1 MKYIIRNI
9 ILFIK
14 NQTSLFMIT
23 MLAISSSVLLLH
35 FSYSM
40 YQSFMKSK
48 EAEEFEKT
56 YISVKI
62 NDKFEKYDVN
72 EDNGFY
78 KIRKIKNQDYVTVS
92 ELKKLV
98 GNLSDSFQDELI
110 NIGVKGC
117 VGNVPL
123 YFNLSAENNEIIK
136 SDFYETNLKANH
148 LLTEGRYFTE
158 EEYSKGLRVAII
170 YDSSTNKN
178 TDFSNSILSS
188 DPKKICLEGKEYEII
203 GKQQI
208 YSDQPIIPFTC
219 LSDSTPLYGFLE
231 FEFRE
236 PANSVEYEELKE
248 NINLYFGDHATL
260 ESVQLPDKNKIYLY
274 NTMIVIAI
282 LIAVISAL
290 NFGILYQYLLKM
302 RQEEIRAMLI
312 CGLRKRKAIF
322 MFVTECIFL
331 TLPAY
336 VVSVFVYD
344 CFLLK
349 ILSDSYEYVEN
360 HYSVWLYF
368 ILFIIYYVSSILVLT
383 FSIFY
388 SFKKERRIR
397 IGGGCE

>member
-62 NDKFEKYDVN
+62 NNKYEKYDVN
-72 EDNGFY
+72 ENNGFY

-136 SDFYETNLKANH
+136 SDFYETNLIANH
-148 LLTEGRYFTE
+148 LLT
-158 EEYSKGLRVAII
+158 
-170 YDSSTNKN
+170 
-178 TDFSNSILSS
+178 
-188 DPKKICLEGKEYEII
+188 KEY
-203 GKQQI
+203 Q
-208 YSDQPIIPFTC
+208 
-219 LSDSTPLYGFLE
+219 
-231 FEFRE
+231 R
-236 PANSVEYEELKE
+236 N
-248 NINLYFGDHATL
+248 
-260 ESVQLPDKNKIYLY
+260 
-274 NTMIVIAI
+274 
-282 LIAVISAL
+282 
-290 NFGILYQYLLKM
+290 
-302 RQEEIRAMLI
+302 
-312 CGLRKRKAIF
+312 
-322 MFVTECIFL
+322 
-331 TLPAY
+331 
-336 VVSVFVYD
+336 
-344 CFLLK
+344 
-349 ILSDSYEYVEN
+349 
-360 HYSVWLYF
+360 
-368 ILFIIYYVSSILVLT
+368 
-383 FSIFY
+383 
-388 SFKKERRIR
+388 
-397 IGGGCE
+397 